1 MSGFEFK
8 IFSSLVKV
16 FPHCI
21 PKTESNTL
29 SLSALIGENVS
40 FQIAYRFNSDA
51 FRSWGKIK
59 VSTNDNLHVTL
70 RRVRYLPGSI
80 PSQFKADD
88 GYITTESGLF
98 PELLEPLEADRLPLI
113 SGSWQ
118 VIWVDIEASSQ
129 ITAKDNLIDISLE
142 TASGDEI
149 ASAQVSLAVINTELP
164 PLHIPHTRWF
174 HTDCL
179 AEYYDVPVFSK
190 RYWEI
195 VEHFAAYAVKHGIN
209 MLLTPIFTPPLDTE
223 VGSERLTVQL
233 VDVEANDGKYR
244 FSFEKLDQWID
255 MCERVGVVYYEM
267 AHLFTQWG
275 AKHAPKIMVTS
286 NGQYIRKFGWE
297 TDATGA
303 EYTNFLQ
310 QFLPALTAKLRQRGI
325 ANRTYF
331 HISDEPTLKDME
343 QYANARKIVEPF
355 LTDYRIIDALTDF
368 DFFKQGVVS
377 IPIPSVDHI
386 EPFIESDARG
396 ELPELWAY
404 YCCGQS
410 YKVPNLFFMQPS
422 YRNRILGVLIY
433 KYQIDGFLQWGYNF
447 YNTMHSVERIN
458 PFLIT
463 DADGTFPSGDAFI
476 VYPGDDGQPLGS
488 IRLMV
493 ANEAFN
499 DLRALKLL
507 EQLAGRDYV
516 LTLIA
521 KELTESLTFDC
532 FPKSEAP
539 LLSLRA
545 TVNKEIM
552 NRL

>member
-1 MSGFEFK
+1 MKGFELK
-8 IFSSLVKV
+8 IYSSLEKV
-16 FPHCI
+16 FLHHA
-21 PKTESNTL
+21 PKTDTNTL
-29 SLSALIGENVS
+29 SLSALIGETVS
-40 FQIAYRFNSDA
+40 FQLAYHLDSDQ

-59 VSTNDNLHVTL
+59 VSANDNLQVSF
-70 RRVRYLPGSI
+70 RRVRYLPGNI
-80 PSQFKADD
+80 PAQFKTDD

-98 PELLEPLEADRLPLI
+98 PELLEPLDTNRLPLI

-129 ITAKDNLIDISLE
+129 ATKDNLITISLE
-142 TASGDEI
+142 TASGEELGQ
-149 ASAQVSLAVINTELP
+149 AQVSLEVVHAALP

-190 RYWEI
+190 CYWEI
-195 VEHFAAYAVKHGIN
+195 VEGFAAYAVKHGIN

-223 VGSERLTVQL
+223 IGGERLTVQL
-233 VDVEANDGKYR
+233 IDVEEDDGNYR

-286 NGQYIRKFGWE
+286 NGQYIKRFGWE
-297 TDATGA
+297 TNATGV

-310 QFLPALTAKLRQRGI
+310 QLLPALTAKLVQRGI
-325 ANRTYF
+325 ACRTYF
-331 HISDEPTLKDME
+331 HISDEPSLKDLT
-343 QYANARKIVEPF
+343 QYAKARKIVEPYLADF
-355 LTDYRIIDALTDF
+355 KIVDALTDF
-368 DFFKQGVVS
+368 DFFKKGVVS
-377 IPIPSVDHI
+377 IPIPAVDHI
-386 EPFIESDARG
+386 EPFIESDAKG
-396 ELPELWAY
+396 EISELWAY

-422 YRNRILGVLIY
+422 YRNRILGVLLY

-447 YNTMHSVERIN
+447 YNTMHSVQRIN

-507 EQLAGRDYV
+507 EQMAGRDFV
-516 LTLIA
+516 LALIA
-521 KELTESLTFDC
+521 KELSESLAFDC
-532 FPKSEAP
+532 FPESEAP
-539 LLSLRA
+539 LLSFRA
-545 TVNKEIM
+545 SVNQEIM
-552 NRL
+552 KRL